1 MPKNPKTNLTQGKE
15 EESPF
20 SKLVKQGVKTA
31 IGGLATA
38 AAGPVGGLTASFA
51 GGVGSEGFKKNIG
64 KAARTVGDVAGL
76 AGRKKVKPHEDKQVQ
91 WLKEQATPR
100 DVTITTGERE
110 KIYGAQAAQAGQQ
123 TTDFA
128 DPSRV
133 GNQGREMQAE
143 LGARKAAA
151 QAATLGGA
159 AEVGDL
165 QAQKIAAERSRRQEI
180 MKQLTRRTADLEAQR
195 ERQKA
200 ANQRTRS
207 RTLEDIADRRE
218 KEAQRAET
226 KALLEKEGDKKAGR
240 WGEED
245 RAEREAARP
254 PQERYGKWTRP
265 EVLAKLGMPPGS
277 FEDKTLAEIVTRAEA
292 TGLI

>member
-1 MPKNPKTNLTQGKE
+1 MPKNPKTNLTKGEE

-38 AAGPVGGLTASFA
+38 AAGPAAGLAASF
-51 GGVGSEGFKKNIG
+51 GGGIGSETFKKNIG

-100 DVTITTGERE
+100 DVTITAGERE

-143 LGARKAAA
+143 LAARKAAA

-165 QAQKIAAERSRRQEI
+165 QAQKIAAERSRRREI
-180 MKQLTRRTADLEAQR
+180 MKQLTRRTEALEDQR
-195 ERQKA
+195 ARQQA
-200 ANQRTRS
+200 ANQRERS

-218 KEAQRAET
+218 REAQRAET
-226 KALLEKEGDKKAGR
+226 KRVLEKEGAKRAGI
-240 WGEED
+240 WEEED

-254 PQERYGKWTRP
+254 PQERDGKWTRP
-265 EVLAKLGMPPGS
+265 EILKALGVPSDM
-277 FEDKTLAEIVTRAEA
+277 FKDKTLAEIVTTAEA